1 MKTKLTPIAAAAA
14 VALAGAIATP
24 AFAQNAAAPAAAAS
38 SAKLQDDVQHVEVTG
53 IRGSLQQS
61 INQKRNSET
70 HVDVIT
76 AEDVGKLP
84 DKNIA
89 DSLQHVAGVTIS
101 SAGANEGGFDE
112 SDRVSMRGTSPSL
125 TQTLINGHNV
135 ASGDWFV
142 LNQSDT
148 TGRSVSY
155 TLLPSEVVGSV
166 IIHKTS
172 QASLVEGGVAG
183 SVDIISRKPLD
194 FKNTFSANASV
205 GAVYS
210 DLAKKGDGQ
219 FSGLVSFKNE
229 ASTAGFLLQ
238 VFHEKRHLRRDGV
251 EDLGYE
257 TIAPGSA
264 VAVAH
269 PDLSG
274 VFYPTDIGS
283 ALFTQER
290 ERTGAMFDA
299 EFKPNANVTL
309 DINGFYSKL
318 LASNYNRNYLQWD
331 TNFINK
337 GAGQSPSPGYVVR
350 NNTLVSATFTPTYV
364 DANGATQSPAH
375 GIYDM
380 ISRPGEGSDTKYLDV
395 DGTFRVTDK
404 LKIATK
410 VGTSNGKGVTPTQD
424 VMEFNINGTGAA
436 YTLNG
441 SNTAPSV
448 SFPGG
453 DTSTPANATLNWIF
467 GLNDVKQTDTE
478 NWQQLDADYDID
490 LGPLTSLKFGA
501 RSTDHKRQQLH
512 VIAQGPIGGV
522 PGQAP
527 VGNPN
532 FPQTYQ
538 TYPSNFGSGLGS
550 GFPTNIWYYSPAQL
564 AAFDKQFTNRDPVQ
578 REYFNNEFGV
588 YEKTQAGYIQ
598 GNLEGTGWS
607 GDVGLRVVG
616 TQEHVLS
623 FQPATDTTP
632 GAIVGSLFGA
642 AIPVHTR
649 HDYTDLLPS
658 GNLRFDLNKSMVMR
672 FAASRTMT
680 RADYSALAGTVNL
693 SPPAQIGGIGTG
705 SGGNPDL
712 KPITSN
718 NLDASFEWYFADRSL
733 ASASVFYMDLTSYIG
748 LGQVSKTYKTF
759 DANSPAGRD
768 VDYTL
773 SVPINSSGK
782 VKGIELSFE
791 QPLFNNFGVNA
802 NYTYTDAKED
812 GGGPIVGASKN
823 TFNVGAYF
831 ENDLLNA
838 RVSYNH
844 RSAFY
849 SGLDRE
855 TAFNQAAVGDLSAT
869 LGVKVN
875 KYLAITLDGRNLNN
889 PKLKYYA
896 LNKDQP
902 RSIYENGR
910 QYYLTAR
917 FTY

>member
-14 VALAGAIATP
+14 VVLAGAIAAP
-24 AFAQNAAAPAAAAS
+24 ANAQTAAAPAVAAS
-38 SAKLQDDVQHVEVTG
+38 APKGDVQQVVVTG

-61 INQKRNSET
+61 INQKRNAET
-70 HVDVIT
+70 HVEVIT

-89 DSLQHVAGVTIS
+89 DSLQHIPGVTIS

-125 TQTLINGHNV
+125 TQTLVNGHNV

-155 TLLPSEVVGSV
+155 TLLPSEVVSSV
-166 IIHKTS
+166 VIHKTS

-183 SVDIISRKPLD
+183 SVDIISRRPLD
-194 FKNTFSANASV
+194 FKQTFSANASV

-229 ASTAGFLLQ
+229 ASTAGLLLQ
-238 VFHEKRHLRRDGV
+238 VFNEKRHLRRDGV

-257 TIAPGSA
+257 KIAPGSA

-274 VFYPTDIGS
+274 VYYPTDIGS
-283 ALFTQER
+283 ALFTQQR
-290 ERTGAMFDA
+290 QRTGAMFDA
-299 EFKPNANVTL
+299 EFKPAPGVTL
-309 DINGFYSKL
+309 DVNGFYSKL
-318 LASNYNRNYLQWD
+318 LATNYNRNYLQWD

-350 NNTLVSATFTPTYV
+350 SGTLVSASFTPTYV
-364 DANGATQSPAH
+364 DGNGATQSPAH

-380 ISRPGEGSDTKYLDV
+380 ISRPGEASDTKYLDFDSSFNV
-395 DGTFRVTDK
+395 GDK
-404 LKIATK
+404 LKVATK
-410 VGTSNGKGVTPTQD
+410 LGVSNGKGVTPTQD

-436 YTLNG
+436 YSLNG
-441 SNTAPSV
+441 SNAAPSV

-453 DTSTPANATLNWIF
+453 VTSTPANATLNWIF

-478 NWQQLDADYDID
+478 NWQQLDADYALEI
-490 LGPLTSLKFGA
+490 GPLTSLKFGA

-538 TYPSNFGSGLGS
+538 NYPSNFGSGLGGS
-550 GFPTNIWYYSPAQL
+550 FPKDIWYYSPAQL

-623 FQPATDTTP
+623 FQPATATTP
-632 GAIVGSLFGA
+632 GAITGSLFGA
-642 AIPVHTR
+642 AIPVNTV

-658 GNLRFDLNKSMVMR
+658 GNLRFDLNKSMVAR

-680 RADYSALAGTVNL
+680 RADYSSLAGTVNL
-693 SPPAQIGGIGTG
+693 SPPAQIGGIGSG

-733 ASASVFYMDLTSYIG
+733 ASASLFYMDLTSYVG
-748 LGQVSKTYKTF
+748 LGQVNKTYKTF

-782 VKGIELSFE
+782 VKGIELSYE
-791 QPLFNNFGVNA
+791 QPLFGNFGFNA

-823 TFNVGAYF
+823 TFNLGAYF

-869 LGVKVN
+869 LGVKVT
-875 KYLAITLDGRNLNN
+875 KSWAITLDGRNLNN

-917 FTY
+917 YTY